1 MRRIVDGRAVSGYG
15 DGALGAATIGVTPGE
30 EYSRIQKDGGGTRG
44 GLYSQGTPL
53 LPEPWLELPHIIDSQ
68 LERTRK
74 ETLNTDVRHANDIM
88 WPMDWEVWGQSRS
101 APKCPSEVY
110 S

>member
-44 GLYSQGTPL
+44 GY
-53 LPEPWLELPHIIDSQ
+53 
-68 LERTRK
+68 TR
-74 ETLNTDVRHANDIM
+74 R
-88 WPMDWEVWGQSRS
+88 GRRS
-101 APKCPSEVY
+101 FQNRGSNY
-110 S
+110 LI